1 MRRWSIVIGLS
12 LALACTAGCAGA
24 SEDAVSDSDATSATP
39 SASSTADYVT
49 QLNALCRKLMADSLA
64 IGGGAEPT
72 LESYVS
78 MRPEFVELHRA
89 FDEQADSIPVSAS
102 EQEAADLFDD
112 FRAWADEAEAKIA
125 EAAETGDPSTFDAA
139 VDAFGVAL
147 AGTTWKRDLAAVGIS
162 CPAR

>member
-1 MRRWSIVIGLS
+1 M
-12 LALACTAGCAGA
+12 
-24 SEDAVSDSDATSATP
+24 
-39 SASSTADYVT
+39 T
-49 QLNALCRKLMADSLA
+49 QLNDLCRKLVADSLA
-64 IGGGAEPT
+64 GRGGPET

-78 MRPEFVELHRA
+78 LRPERVELRRA
-89 FDEQADSIPVSAS
+89 FDEQVDSIPVSDS
-102 EQEAADLFDD
+102 EREAADLFDD

-125 EAAETGDPSTFDAA
+125 EAAESGDPSTFDAA